1 MESYICTVLICMI
14 TLNVLN
20 ILVFENNRIKK
31 EKKNVLNIL
40 VFENN
45 RIKKEKKKYFFLPT
59 VLSVWQ

>member
-20 ILVFENNRIKK
+20 ILVFEKK
-31 EKKNVLNIL
+31 KK
-40 VFENN
+40 
-45 RIKKEKKKYFFLPT
+45 KKEKKKYFFLPT

>member
-31 EKKNVLNIL
+31 EKKSRRMAGIL
-40 VFENN
+40 AE
-45 RIKKEKKKYFFLPT
+45 
-59 VLSVWQ
+59 

>member
-31 EKKNVLNIL
+31 EKK
-40 VFENN
+40 
-45 RIKKEKKKYFFLPT
+45 KKKYFFLPT

>member
-31 EKKNVLNIL
+31 EKK
-40 VFENN
+40 
-45 RIKKEKKKYFFLPT
+45 KYFFLPT